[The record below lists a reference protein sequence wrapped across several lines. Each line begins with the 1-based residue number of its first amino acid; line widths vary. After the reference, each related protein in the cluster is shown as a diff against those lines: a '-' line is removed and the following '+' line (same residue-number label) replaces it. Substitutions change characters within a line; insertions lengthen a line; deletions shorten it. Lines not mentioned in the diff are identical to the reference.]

1 MAEARDVS
9 VNREYI
15 VSGFLSGQAYRL
27 AVRVDSAAARLI
39 RLGLRDFD
47 KARSLEQE
55 IFGALTDL
63 ENTAKTARKMIDKVN
78 RRRRE
83 GVPTGGPK
91 QTFMVRSLP
100 SAHAFR
106 CAVAVDQ
113 IQRDISMLGLASSG
127 DVAKVA
133 ADAQS
138 ALTEAINIADSI
150 IQSVIKKTDSR
161 RQPNKQTKAKAP
173 TDQKAQPAKAQPTK
187 AQPTKAKSSEKSS
200 AAPDS
205 KNEKQKNAPS
215 AGKVSGAP
223 GNKSKA
229 SAKKASGK
237 SSPDAASPDAKTGKA
252 TASA

>member
-187 AQPTKAKSSEKSS
+187 AQSSEKSS

-205 KNEKQKNAPS
+205 KNEKQKSAPS

-223 GNKSKA
+223 GDKSKA

>member
-9 VNREYI
+9 VNREFI

-39 RLGLRDFD
+39 RLGLRDFE
-47 KARSLEQE
+47 KAKSLEQE
-55 IFGALTDL
+55 VFGALTDL

-138 ALTEAINIADSI
+138 ALTDAINIADSI

-161 RQPNKQTKAKAP
+161 RQGNKPAKTKASTDKKAE
-173 TDQKAQPAKAQPTK
+173 PTK
-187 AQPTKAKSSEKSS
+187 AQPQSSEKSS
-200 AAPDS
+200 KSQDS
-205 KNEKQKNAPS
+205 KNAKHKSAPS
-215 AGKVSGAP
+215 AEKVNGAP
-223 GNKSKA
+223 GDKSKA
-229 SAKKASGK
+229 SAKKAS
-237 SSPDAASPDAKTGKA
+237 SASAPDTAKAELRTGKA
-252 TASA
+252 AASA

>member
-9 VNREYI
+9 VTREFI

-27 AVRVDSAAARLI
+27 AVRVDSAAGRLI

-47 KARSLEQE
+47 KARILEQE
-55 IFGALTDL
+55 IFSAINDL
-63 ENTAKTARKMIDKVN
+63 ENTTKTSRKMIDKVN

-83 GVPTGGPK
+83 GVPVGGPRK
-91 QTFMVRSLP
+91 TFIVRSLP

-138 ALTEAINIADSI
+138 ALTQALNIADSI
-150 IQSVIKKTDSR
+150 VQSVIKKTDSR
-161 RQPNKQTKAKAP
+161 RQGNKPLKAKPSPESKSKPAKPSASTPERKTSKPAEAPAEQKVEGNNPDIGNSKTQKTRSNTSADKTKVEVKAAKAP
-173 TDQKAQPAKAQPTK
+173 
-187 AQPTKAKSSEKSS
+187 
-200 AAPDS
+200 
-205 KNEKQKNAPS
+205 
-215 AGKVSGAP
+215 
-223 GNKSKA
+223 A
-229 SAKKASGK
+229 SA
-237 SSPDAASPDAKTGKA
+237 
-252 TASA
+252 

>member
-9 VNREYI
+9 VNREFI

-27 AVRVDSAAARLI
+27 AVRVDSAAGRLI

-55 IFGALTDL
+55 IFGALSEL
-63 ENTAKTARKMIDKVN
+63 EATAKTARKMIDKVN

-133 ADAQS
+133 SDAQS
-138 ALTEAINIADSI
+138 SLIEAINVADSI
-150 IQSVIKKTDSR
+150 VQSVMKKTDSR
-161 RQPNKQTKAKAP
+161 RQVKRPAKPKSSPESKPQA
-173 TDQKAQPAKAQPTK
+173 AKAQAAK
-187 AQPTKAKSSEKSS
+187 ASSNEPDNKDSKGHDGSVTQKAEKNTAAKGKKAPQKVTSKSS
-200 AAPDS
+200 AGNVKA
-205 KNEKQKNAPS
+205 EVNADKAATS
-215 AGKVSGAP
+215 A
-223 GNKSKA
+223 
-229 SAKKASGK
+229 
-237 SSPDAASPDAKTGKA
+237 
-252 TASA
+252 

>member
-9 VNREYI
+9 VNREFI

-27 AVRVDSAAARLI
+27 AVRVDSAAGRLI

-47 KARSLEQE
+47 KARILEQE
-55 IFGALTDL
+55 VFGALADL

-138 ALTEAINIADSI
+138 ALTEAISIADSI

-161 RQPNKQTKAKAP
+161 RQPNKQTKAKAA

-187 AQPTKAKSSEKSS
+187 AQSSEKPST
-200 AAPDS
+200 APDS
-205 KNEKQKNAPS
+205 KTEKQKNAPS
-215 AGKVSGAP
+215 AGKVSGTP

-229 SAKKASGK
+229 SAKKANGK
-237 SSPDAASPDAKTGKA
+237 SNPDAASPEAKTGKA

>member
-55 IFGALTDL
+55 IFGALSDL

-187 AQPTKAKSSEKSS
+187 AQSSEKSS

-223 GNKSKA
+223 GDKSKA